1 MSKQIAVIGAGII
14 GLTAG
19 LRLREAGF
27 AVDVIAKALPAQTT
41 SAVAAAFWYPYKVA
55 PATRTLPWA
64 ERTYQIYRCQIA
76 SGTPGLR
83 LATVHEFFR
92 RKPTPPAWAS
102 LVQHFHR
109 LDSAELPPQFE
120 AGVGFSAPLVDTTI
134 YLPHLQRT
142 LGALNV
148 KLIVRALDAVEP
160 LFDAYEVV
168 VNCSGVGARALVRD
182 ELVYPIRGQVQR
194 VAAPGA
200 DAKILFYQEGEAA
213 SYVVPRTT
221 DCVLGG
227 TAEAN
232 DWETMPRA
240 ATAQSI
246 RQRCAALDPAVG
258 ELGKITDEVGLRPGR
273 REVRLEAEARPDGKL
288 LIHNYGHGGAGFTL
302 GWACA
307 EEVVGMMVNTGLNAA
322 APPDKTRIPPPA
334 SPAS

>member
-1 MSKQIAVIGAGII
+1 MAERIAVIGAGII
-14 GLTAG
+14 GLTTS
-19 LRLREAGF
+19 LRLQQAGF
-27 AVDVIAKALPAQTT
+27 AVDVIAQALPVQTT

-55 PATRTLPWA
+55 PAARTLPWA
-64 ERTYQIYRCQIA
+64 ERTYQIYCRQIA

-92 RKPTPPAWAS
+92 HEFTPPAWAN
-102 LVQHFHR
+102 LVQDFRH
-109 LDSAELPPQFE
+109 LNSTELPPPFE
-120 AGVGFSAPLVDTTI
+120 SGVGFSAPLVDTSI

-142 LGALNV
+142 LETLNINIAV
-148 KLIVRALDAVEP
+148 QTLASVEP
-160 LFDAYEVV
+160 LLDAYEVV
-168 VNCSGVGARALVRD
+168 VNCSGVGARALVQD
-182 ELVYPIRGQVQR
+182 EAVYPIRGQVQR
-194 VAAPGA
+194 VAAPPA
-200 DAKILFYQEGEAA
+200 QSKILFYQEGEVA

-258 ELGKITDEVGLRPGR
+258 ELGKIADAVGLRPGR
-273 REVRLEAEARPDGKL
+273 REVRLEAEARLGGKL
-288 LIHNYGHGGAGFTL
+288 LLHNYGHGGAGFTL

-307 EEVVGMMVNTGLNAA
+307 EEVLELLLNAD
-322 APPDKTRIPPPA
+322 APPDKTHIPPPA